1 MAFPKAFV
9 WGQFASA
16 AMPDAQA
23 AREHFASGRRQ
34 RDSIIGDASAFT
46 WGGGRMADAWPA
58 NADEGDL
65 SRMRT
70 SNTETLVIGGELDF
84 ATPPQVATK
93 ELLPYL
99 PKGHQVVLPG
109 FGHSTSVWTEQPEAG
124 SRLINTFFDSGK
136 IDRSLY
142 KPQKVDFTP
151 EVSQSALGKG
161 FAGTMVGLALLTLLS
176 LLWMPRRVHKRG
188 HFGRKTSAML
198 RSLYAIVLG
207 LGGWFLGVLIV
218 ITTMPGVPLNHALLA
233 VLSVGVPVG
242 LGTYWAWVHRDW
254 PAQSKRVGLAA
265 AAAGALAGAWLGL
278 HAAVDLLALITAIVG
293 AVAGANLTLILLDMS
308 RARSADG
315 RVAPE
320 TANASAPSVE
330 PA

>member
-1 MAFPKAFV
+1 
-9 WGQFASA
+9 
-16 AMPDAQA
+16 
-23 AREHFASGRRQ
+23 
-34 RDSIIGDASAFT
+34 
-46 WGGGRMADAWPA
+46 MADAWPA
-58 NADEGDL
+58 NADDGDL

-84 ATPPQVATK
+84 ATPPQAATK

-161 FAGTMVGLALLTLLS
+161 FAGTMVGLALLMVLS
-176 LLWMPRRVHKRG
+176 LLWMARRVRKRG
-188 HFGRKTSAML
+188 RFGRKTSAML

-218 ITTMPGVPLNHALLA
+218 ITTMPGVPLNHQLLA
-233 VLSVGVPVG
+233 VLSIGVPVG
-242 LGTYWAWVHRDW
+242 LGIYL
-254 PAQSKRVGLAA
+254 GM
-265 AAAGALAGAWLGL
+265 GAPRLAGPEQARRSRRG
-278 HAAVDLLALITAIVG
+278 
-293 AVAGANLTLILLDMS
+293 S
-308 RARSADG
+308 RRRARRRLAGVPCSRRPAGPHHRNRRG
-315 RVAPE
+315 RRRRQPH
-320 TANASAPSVE
+320 ANPPRHVTGLVG
-330 PA
+330 